1 MLYML
6 TDSILIMI
14 KIIRKVHNKGEYTY
28 MSKNL
33 KNKIAEGGAAILVVI
48 AILAVSYGLSWI
60 VTCGIIKLITMCFGW
75 TFKWSIA
82 TGIWLI
88 ICILRSIFKVTV
100 KNK

>member
-1 MLYML
+1 M
-6 TDSILIMI
+6 S
-14 KIIRKVHNKGEYTY
+14 KEEYTY

-33 KNKIAEGGAAILVVI
+33 KNKIAKGGVVALVVI
-48 AILAVSYGLSWI
+48 SILVFAYGISWI

-88 ICILRSIFKVTV
+88 ICILKSIFNVTV

>member
-1 MLYML
+1 
-6 TDSILIMI
+6 
-14 KIIRKVHNKGEYTY
+14 

-33 KNKIAEGGAAILVVI
+33 KNKIVNGGAVALVFI
-48 AILAVSYGLSWI
+48 AIIAVCYVLSWI
-60 VTCGIIKLITMCFGW
+60 ITCGIIKLITMCFGW

-88 ICILRSIFKVTV
+88 ICILRSIFNVTV

>member
-1 MLYML
+1 
-6 TDSILIMI
+6 
-14 KIIRKVHNKGEYTY
+14 

-33 KNKIAEGGAAILVVI
+33 KNKIAIAEGGAT
-48 AILAVSYGLSWI
+48 ILAVIVILAVCYGLSWI

-75 TFKWSIA
+75 TFKWSVA

-88 ICILRSIFKVTV
+88 ICLLQSIFKVTV

>member
-1 MLYML
+1 M
-6 TDSILIMI
+6 S
-14 KIIRKVHNKGEYTY
+14 KGEYTY

-33 KNKIAEGGAAILVVI
+33 KNKIAEGGTVALVVI
-48 AILAVSYGLSWI
+48 GILVFAYGLSWI
-60 VTCGIIKLITMCFGW
+60 ATCGIIKLITMCFGW

-88 ICILRSIFKVTV
+88 ICLLQSIFKVTV

>member
-1 MLYML
+1 
-6 TDSILIMI
+6 
-14 KIIRKVHNKGEYTY
+14 

-33 KNKIAEGGAAILVVI
+33 KNKIAEGGAVALVVI
-48 AILAVSYGLSWI
+48 GILVFAYGLSWI
-60 VTCGIIKLITMCFGW
+60 ATCGIIKLITMCFGL

-88 ICILRSIFKVTV
+88 ICILRSIFNVTV